1 MPSLVVV
8 GGAPGSG
15 KTTVSKLLYETL
27 QSPMIDFGDLRNFH
41 LDFLW
46 KKANKQE
53 EQMSFENIIY
63 ILKNYIRN
71 GYKNVIVNDLQDF
84 RIQQI
89 PQIFENDDY
98 MIVTLV
104 LYDDEE
110 LKARVLNPSRDSG
123 FRDVERA
130 LAWNQAVIERPA
142 LKNEHKLDNTVNR
155 PEETAQEIINLINSD
170 CNLNL

>member
-1 MPSLVVV
+1 MSSLIVI

-15 KTTVSKLLYETL
+15 KTTVSKMLYETL

-41 LDFLW
+41 LDFFW
-46 KKANKQE
+46 EKVSEKE
-53 EQMSFENIIY
+53 EQMSFENLVF

-89 PQIFENDDY
+89 PQAFADDDY
-98 MIVTLV
+98 LIVTLV
-104 LYDDEE
+104 LFNEDEHR
-110 LKARVLNPSRDSG
+110 ARILNPTRDSG

-130 LAWNQAVIERPA
+130 LAWNRAVIERPT
-142 LKNEHKLDNTVNR
+142 LRNEYKLDNTLNT
-155 PEETAQEIINLINSD
+155 PEETAREIINL
-170 CNLNL
+170 LNLSK

>member
-1 MPSLVVV
+1 MSSLVIV

-15 KTTVSKLLYETL
+15 KTTVSTLLYETL

-53 EQMSFENIIY
+53 EQMSFENLVY

-98 MIVTLV
+98 IIVTLV

-110 LKARVLNPSRDSG
+110 LKTRVLNPTRDSG
-123 FRDVERA
+123 FRDIEKA
-130 LAWNQAVIERPA
+130 LAWNRAVIKRPV
-142 LKNEHKLDNTVNR
+142 LKNEYKLDNTANR
-155 PEETAQEIINLINSD
+155 PEETAQKIINLINSG

>member
-53 EQMSFENIIY
+53 EQMSFENLIY

>member
-1 MPSLVVV
+1 MPSLIII

-15 KTTVSKLLYETL
+15 KTTVSKLLYEIL

-46 KKANKQE
+46 EKANESE
-53 EQMSFENIIY
+53 EQMSFENLVF

-71 GYKNVIVNDLQDF
+71 DYKNVIINDLQDF

-89 PQIFENDDY
+89 PSIFANDDY
-98 MIVTLV
+98 LIVTLV
-104 LYDDEE
+104 LHDDDE
-110 LKARVLNPSRDSG
+110 LRARVLNPSRDSG

-130 LAWNQAVIERPA
+130 LAWNRAVIERPT
-142 LKNEHKLDNTVNR
+142 LKNEYKLDNTVNP
-155 PEETAQEIINLINSD
+155 PEDTAQEIINLIYFEVA
-170 CNLNL
+170 

>member
-1 MPSLVVV
+1 MPSLIVIS
-8 GGAPGSG
+8 GAPGSG
-15 KTTVSKLLYETL
+15 KTTVSNLLYATL

-41 LDFLW
+41 LDLFW
-46 KKANKQE
+46 KKESENE
-53 EQMSFENIIY
+53 EQMSFENLIY

-71 GYKNVIVNDLQDF
+71 EYKNVIVNDLQDF
-84 RIQQI
+84 RVQQI

-98 MIVTLV
+98 IIVTLV

>member
-1 MPSLVVV
+1 MSSLVVI

-15 KTTVSKLLYETL
+15 KTTVSNLLYATL

-41 LDFLW
+41 LDFFW
-46 KKANKQE
+46 KKESESE
-53 EQMSFENIIY
+53 EQMSFENLIY

-71 GYKNVIVNDLQDF
+71 EYKNVIVNDLQDF
-84 RIQQI
+84 RVQQI
-89 PQIFENDDY
+89 PQIFENDNY

-142 LKNEHKLDNTVNR
+142 LKNEYKLDNTVNR

>member
-1 MPSLVVV
+1 MSSLVIV

-15 KTTVSKLLYETL
+15 KTTVSNLLYEML

-53 EQMSFENIIY
+53 EQMSFENLVY

-98 MIVTLV
+98 IIVTLV

-110 LKARVLNPSRDSG
+110 LKTRVLNPTRDSG
-123 FRDVERA
+123 FRDIEKA
-130 LAWNQAVIERPA
+130 LAWNRAVIKRPV
-142 LKNEHKLDNTVNR
+142 LKNEYKLDNTANR
-155 PEETAQEIINLINSD
+155 PEETAQKIINLINSG

>member
-142 LKNEHKLDNTVNR
+142 LKNEYKLDNTVNR
-155 PEETAQEIINLINSD
+155 SEETAQEIINLINSD

>member
-1 MPSLVVV
+1 MPSLIII

-15 KTTVSKLLYETL
+15 KTTVSNLLYEKL

-46 KKANKQE
+46 EKANESE
-53 EQMSFENIIY
+53 EQMSFENLVF

-71 GYKNVIVNDLQDF
+71 DYKNVIVNDLQDF

-89 PQIFENDDY
+89 PNIFANDDY
-98 MIVTLV
+98 LILMLV
-104 LYDDEE
+104 LYDDDE
-110 LKARVLNPSRDSG
+110 LRARVLNPIRDSG

-130 LAWNQAVIERPA
+130 LEWNRAVIERPT
-142 LKNEHKLDNTVNR
+142 LKNEYKLDNTVNR
-155 PEETAQEIINLINSD
+155 PEDTAQEIMNLIHSAVV
-170 CNLNL
+170 